1 MDMVRN
7 FQGLWDSFTHNPP
20 MSVATELVFSFLL
33 SHPLPA
39 DRPRRL
45 VHGDVGFH
53 NMMMRDGRLAAILDW
68 ELTHIGDPAED
79 IGYIRAP
86 PLKPLM
92 SWDKFVATY
101 YVAEGGDKEA
111 CDLQAV
117 NWYSV
122 WAHTRNSV
130 YVAYLYDLACK
141 GERTDI
147 DAFFPGIDF
156 TARTQHYI
164 ARELELTLSLA

>member
-1 MDMVRN
+1 MVRN
-7 FQGLWDSFTHNPP
+7 FQGLWDSFTHKPP
-20 MSVATELVFSFLL
+20 MSVATELGFSFLL

-53 NMMMRDGRLAAILDW
+53 NMMMRHGRLAAILDW
-68 ELTHIGDPAED
+68 ELTHLGDPAED

-86 PLKPLM
+86 MLKPLM
-92 SWDKFVATY
+92 PWNEFVAA
-101 YVAEGGDKEA
+101 YVAEGGDKNA
-111 CDLQAV
+111 CDLRAV

-130 YVAYLYDLACK
+130 YVAYLYDAVSK
-141 GERTDI
+141 GQRSDI
-147 DAFFPGIDF
+147 DAFYPAIDF
-156 TARTQHYI
+156 VARTQHYI
-164 ARELELTLSLA
+164 VRELEFALNQA